1 MYRLLLLDD
10 EEIVTRGI
18 QKVFDLEKSGF
29 QVVGVFQN
37 PQKAL
42 DVLPELQPDLM
53 ITDIKMPQ
61 MNGLDFATKAKKLLP
76 ESEIVILSGYGD
88 FAFAQSAV
96 KIGVSDYLLKPIKK
110 DDFQQMLDAMH
121 AKLEEKKSQ
130 KQQADDMALL
140 LQNSYT
146 ELKNRFF
153 LSLVEDNM
161 FDEKLY
167 HTLQKHHTMD
177 VFDTDFM
184 LIKVDFDQVCLQ
196 GDYMS
201 EIGKLIQDSEEKFSD
216 FGLVEDFLSD
226 ESLYFY
232 VYHIESTEYEM
243 IRQEA
248 RRLAEEKR
256 RQGIQL
262 VCGISH
268 MHHGIRELFQARN
281 DCIRRIFMQKANIDE
296 HSEANPIKTD
306 EINIHMPYEE
316 IETLFHMITTGEM
329 DGLSVV
335 LHKIFELPQDKI
347 TILLLDYSCSVTFL
361 ILLRVYQLQFK
372 FKLDQHIV
380 SQRELDLRV
389 LKLEYPS
396 MEIQKNLV
404 EQKLLT
410 VAEQI
415 AAQEVAAPS
424 KMIRAALDYINE
436 HFHENISLLDVA
448 ENINIS
454 KNYLCDIFKKE
465 LGVTF
470 INYVTNLRIE
480 KAKEYLT
487 GTDMKMYEVSSAVGY
502 NDYAYFSQIFKKHT
516 GKTLSSYRKKN

>member
-1 MYRLLLLDD
+1 
-10 EEIVTRGI
+10 
-18 QKVFDLEKSGF
+18 
-29 QVVGVFQN
+29 
-37 PQKAL
+37 
-42 DVLPELQPDLM
+42 
-53 ITDIKMPQ
+53 
-61 MNGLDFATKAKKLLP
+61 
-76 ESEIVILSGYGD
+76 
-88 FAFAQSAV
+88 
-96 KIGVSDYLLKPIKK
+96 
-110 DDFQQMLDAMH
+110 
-121 AKLEEKKSQ
+121 
-130 KQQADDMALL
+130 MALL

-316 IETLFHMITTGEM
+316 IETLFHMITTG
-329 DGLSVV
+329 
-335 LHKIFELPQDKI
+335 
-347 TILLLDYSCSVTFL
+347 
-361 ILLRVYQLQFK
+361 
-372 FKLDQHIV
+372 
-380 SQRELDLRV
+380 
-389 LKLEYPS
+389 
-396 MEIQKNLV
+396 
-404 EQKLLT
+404 
-410 VAEQI
+410 
-415 AAQEVAAPS
+415 
-424 KMIRAALDYINE
+424 
-436 HFHENISLLDVA
+436 
-448 ENINIS
+448 
-454 KNYLCDIFKKE
+454 
-465 LGVTF
+465 
-470 INYVTNLRIE
+470 
-480 KAKEYLT
+480 
-487 GTDMKMYEVSSAVGY
+487 
-502 NDYAYFSQIFKKHT
+502 
-516 GKTLSSYRKKN
+516 